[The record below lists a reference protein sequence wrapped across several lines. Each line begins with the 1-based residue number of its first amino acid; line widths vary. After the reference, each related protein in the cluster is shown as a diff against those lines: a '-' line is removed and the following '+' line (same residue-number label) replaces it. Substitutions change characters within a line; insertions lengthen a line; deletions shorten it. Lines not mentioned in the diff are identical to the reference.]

1 MPKRA
6 REYDRLPPRKLMRVG
21 PRPDY
26 SFALDTLMRFGRL
39 PLEIAQMI
47 MRVAAQPSSILLP
60 IVEYGYTRTET
71 PTDPTRTGFFNS
83 IRMHNLRT
91 GFTTL
96 RKVQWYDRT
105 GMEFGEVGGVW
116 RDYPPAFMRHTF

>member
-26 SFALDTLMRFGRL
+26 SFALDTLMRAGRL

-47 MRVAAQPSSILLP
+47 MRIAAQPVRILLP
-60 IVEYGYTRTET
+60 TVSSLRLHSFMHFDRSPSVQFLT
-71 PTDPTRTGFFNS
+71 P
-83 IRMHNLRT
+83 
-91 GFTTL
+91 
-96 RKVQWYDRT
+96 VQFYSN
-105 GMEFGEVGGVW
+105 EFPSFDFPNPEALLADDAWLV
-116 RDYPPAFMRHTF
+116 YPPAFLRNITLQLGLG